1 MQDYLTYKQIYFKRH
16 HVIKLRTTRNVTKK
30 VIKKKWL
37 SKKTAYL
44 FPYTLHYSYFHIKV
58 LLTFPK
64 TVHIYLS
71 CVLYED
77 EAMIEAATV

>member
-37 SKKTAYL
+37 SKKNGLPFSIYITL
-44 FPYTLHYSYFHIKV
+44 F
-58 LLTFPK
+58 LLPHQSSANFPQNC
-64 TVHIYLS
+64 TCLFELRI
-71 CVLYED
+71 
-77 EAMIEAATV
+77 I